1 MLERLSVRQLE
12 EVDLPRRLSVLHF
25 LSAHFGEHEA
35 DEMAGFL
42 AERVIDGPQVLDHWQ
57 QRTVSYV
64 LQLLFLLNGA
74 LQSLLVC
81 PVVDLEVFR

>member
-1 MLERLSVRQLE
+1 MLERLSVGQLE
-12 EVDLPRRLSVLHF
+12 EVDLPRRSSVLHF

-35 DEMAGFL
+35 DDIAGFL
-42 AERVIDGPQVLDHWQ
+42 AERVIDGPHVPDHWQ

-64 LQLLFLLNGA
+64 LQLLFLLNAA
-74 LQSLLVC
+74 LEPLLVG